1 MAWLEANVMENSGY
15 LVGSAIFL
23 ALLVVL
29 VIAQIVARKIPSLPV
44 LGDYRSLNDIRHYV
58 GRLCRSLARHW
69 ICRRV
74 AAAVHLPHGR
84 ARHLVLVGGH
94 DLGEQ
99 RKHATSRGL
108 LLGGD
113 HLFTDTRNRAR
124 RLDRRHRQTR
134 V

>member
-1 MAWLEANVMENSGY
+1 MSWPTQATWS
-15 LVGSAIFL
+15 
-23 ALLVVL
+23 VVPFFG
-29 VIAQIVARKIPSLPV
+29 VARGAGHRADCRAQIPSLPV

-69 ICRRV
+69 IYRRV

-84 ARHLVLVGGH
+84 ARHLALVGGH
-94 DLGEQ
+94 NLGEQ

-124 RLDRRHRQTR
+124 RLDRRGRLGYEGGAL
-134 V
+134 VF